1 MKKHIAEE
9 LPSRSYAPVAAG
21 AGSKKP
27 EKPEERGE
35 GSEEKQIRQAV
46 YDIRYR
52 ARRENVPLRVAFSQY
67 MQNSKL
73 GSRARLIVK
82 EKLFGKGGMQAEDFQ
97 IENFAYDNLAKAMIK
112 VFVENSY
119 DDEID
124 TEELSNELE
133 EASNSNTERKY
144 KVRVTDKNSGNT
156 YVRYATRAKIA
167 QLRANPNI
175 ESVEMTEY
183 GEPYE
188 GERTKGKQTAATLSN
203 KDYDGDGKLESPA
216 KEYRGA
222 VHNAIQRK
230 KGGIPDGKDTS
241 SVKEDYISEVKKDKK
256 IDILKG
262 QNKVVVGPDDGS
274 GTKADVMAHYNMRG
288 TFVTEVAPSQAQQ
301 RFMAMVYKTKQGE
314 PAPSP
319 EVAKAASEMTTKQ
332 ARDFAKTKHKG
343 LPVHKEECGCDEKP
357 KMGDGKESDDNN
369 DVRSIPT
376 KTSLVK
382 NKLRSMGLKM
392 SYEPEGDVIDEKT
405 RYAKET
411 GKNFR
416 TGKKEPKGGRAA
428 NNLALQLV
436 MKSIPRNARF
446 RSRNQPVEQLP
457 PAKRLEIRRL
467 AAQQAEKLMRD
478 TKGT

>member
-1 MKKHIAEE
+1 MKKNIAEE
-9 LPSRSYAPVAAG
+9 LPSRSYAPVAATT
-21 AGSKKP
+21 KKP
-27 EKPEERGE
+27 GEDQERHGE
-35 GSEEKQIRQAV
+35 QSEEKQIRQAV

-73 GSRARLIVK
+73 GSRARMIVK

-97 IENFAYDNLAKAMIK
+97 VENVAYDSLAKAMFK
-112 VFVENSY
+112 VFVENTVNN
-119 DDEID
+119 EIN

-133 EASNSNTERKY
+133 EASNLNTDRKY

-188 GERTKGKQTAATLSN
+188 GERKKGEQTAQALAG

-230 KGGIPDGKDTS
+230 KGGKPDGQDTS
-241 SVKEDYISEVKKDKK
+241 SVKEEYLDEVKYRSKK
-256 IDILKG
+256 EKPVDIMKG
-262 QNKVVVGPDDGS
+262 ENVIKVGPDDGVK
-274 GTKADVMAHYNMRG
+274 GNVMSHYVPNSP
-288 TFVTEVAPSQAQQ
+288 FIAEVAVSQAQQ
-301 RFMAMVYKTKQGE
+301 RFMGAVYAAKKGAK
-314 PAPSP
+314 PASP
-319 EVAKAASEMTTKQ
+319 EIAKAASEMTTNQ
-332 ARDFAKTKHKG
+332 ARDFAATKHKG
-343 LPVHKEECGCDEKP
+343 LPVHKEECGCDEKS
-357 KMGDGKESDDNN
+357 KTGEDD

-376 KTSLVK
+376 KTNLVK

-392 SYEPEGDVIDEKT
+392 SYEPDGEIIDEKT

-428 NNLALQLV
+428 NDLALQQV
-436 MKSIPRNARF
+436 MKSIPKNARF
-446 RSRNQPVEQLP
+446 RSSNKPIEQLP
-457 PAKRLEIRRL
+457 PAKRVEIRRL
-467 AAQQAEKLMRD
+467 AAQQAQNLMTD
-478 TKGT
+478 TRGT